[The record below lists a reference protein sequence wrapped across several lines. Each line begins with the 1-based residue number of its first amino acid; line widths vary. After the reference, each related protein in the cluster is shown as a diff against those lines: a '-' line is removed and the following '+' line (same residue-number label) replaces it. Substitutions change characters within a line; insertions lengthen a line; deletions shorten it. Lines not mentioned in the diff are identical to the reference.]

1 VPLFDWFKKKKP
13 RDPAIEALIAE
24 LKAAD
29 YFIYAVP
36 EKVPA
41 LKDEMK
47 LRSYPFPFDS
57 GREFLAD
64 AEDLAE
70 GGVAEFLNEIGLFLR
85 RQGVQISKATKDEM
99 HEEGEGYWVTVNG
112 HRHRMAT
119 AQECQLP
126 PWEIVSA
133 NCFSLVDKLLTEAG
147 SGERIYCLYFG
158 GNDQKA
164 VFLNAR
170 HEEII
175 QRWPMKERERP
186 LSSHLLMERIRGQE
200 NS

>member
-1 VPLFDWFKKKKP
+1 MPLFDWFKKKKP

-99 HEEGEGYWVTVNG
+99 HEEGEEGVTGV
-112 HRHRMAT
+112 RR
-119 AQECQLP
+119 ELP
-126 PWEIVSA
+126 PRPPAAAQSGTMFSRPRIQCLEVS
-133 NCFSLVDKLLTEAG
+133 G
-147 SGERIYCLYFG
+147 
-158 GNDQKA
+158 Q
-164 VFLNAR
+164 
-170 HEEII
+170 
-175 QRWPMKERERP
+175 
-186 LSSHLLMERIRGQE
+186 LS
-200 NS
+200 